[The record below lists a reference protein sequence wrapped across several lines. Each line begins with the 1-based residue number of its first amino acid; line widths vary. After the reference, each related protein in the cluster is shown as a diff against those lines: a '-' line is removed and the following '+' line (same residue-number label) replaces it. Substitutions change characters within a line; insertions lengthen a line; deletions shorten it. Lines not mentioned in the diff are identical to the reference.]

1 MGGWHLSCHVLSLNR
16 RLLCYTLFLTD
27 TRTIMIIND
36 SISVNAVYVRS
47 LIFYPTA
54 VSKWLST
61 CCSQQHLSATYVT
74 GREGAGLCGVPGEG
88 VSVEAGVVVGVV
100 GEGWKVVAIG
110 DVEDRRGSLGP
121 AGERVPPLLDSALTF
136 CSDIKQT
143 SSRNDVLQQ
152 VLLIS
157 SKVLYR

>member
-1 MGGWHLSCHVLSLNR
+1 MAAPLTCTDLLAVDRVPGTRSTDSCTSFGF
-16 RLLCYTLFLTD
+16 T
-27 TRTIMIIND
+27 
-36 SISVNAVYVRS
+36 SVTFTS
-47 LIFYPTA
+47 
-54 VSKWLST
+54 
-61 CCSQQHLSATYVT
+61 VT

-136 CSDIKQT
+136 RSLEFPTTTLLASRLSKT
-143 SSRNDVLQQ
+143 SSVLSWPAAPGRGGK
-152 VLLIS
+152 LERPS
-157 SKVLYR
+157 SKLGDGGFGGGGGD

>member
-1 MGGWHLSCHVLSLNR
+1 M
-16 RLLCYTLFLTD
+16 
-27 TRTIMIIND
+27 
-36 SISVNAVYVRS
+36 
-47 LIFYPTA
+47 
-54 VSKWLST
+54 
-61 CCSQQHLSATYVT
+61 
-74 GREGAGLCGVPGEG
+74 PGEG

-143 SSRNDVLQQ
+143 ASSRNDVL
-152 VLLIS
+152 
-157 SKVLYR
+157 